1 MPLRSSVRFR
11 IPLPTMTDLTE
22 VRRAELDDIPFI
34 VELLWNTEKP
44 GIGSWSGVMTNKP
57 NLEHLAESLRRL
69 MLADNTVVFFTENA
83 VIAGEVRPSFVN
95 YSIKIATEQL
105 FRSNGLDGDKLLKRF
120 EKWAWD
126 MGATHVGLN
135 ITEAVSLRPD
145 TQEAFLIR
153 SDYIPIEKV
162 WKKRLV

>member
-1 MPLRSSVRFR
+1 
-11 IPLPTMTDLTE
+11 MTDLSE

-44 GIGSWSGVMTNKP
+44 GIGSWSGVMTNKI
-57 NLEHLAESLRRL
+57 NREHLAESLRRL

-83 VIAGEVRPSFVN
+83 VIAGEIRPSFPN
-95 YSIKIATEQL
+95 YSIKIAAEQIL
-105 FRSNGLDGDKLLKRF
+105 RSNGLDGDKVLKRF
-120 EKWAWD
+120 EKWACD
-126 MGATHVGLN
+126 CGATHVGLN
-135 ITEAVSLRPD
+135 ITEALSLRPES
-145 TQEAFLIR
+145 QEEFLRR